1 MALQRLAIGVD
12 DRERAHLIAGALG
25 EVMLPA
31 PVALSVFE
39 NADVWLVEALYTER
53 PAADEFAI
61 RIGQVLAIDP
71 PACRVEEVAER
82 NWVALSQAALPPV
95 YAGRFTI
102 FGSHDFD
109 QVARGPNAIMVDAG
123 EAFGT
128 AHHATTYGCL
138 LAIDQLVRRRR
149 FKNVLDLGT
158 GSGVLAI
165 ALCRALPK
173 ARILASDSDRRS
185 IEVAIDNARRN
196 HCMGHNSPTRL
207 HFTHAS
213 GVSAASVR
221 SFQPFDLIVANILAK
236 PIVGLCTRHR
246 CRVTQRQQSGSV
258 RVVGRA
264 SSRHYCD
271 LSLARLCRVLS
282 RPDRELVDDHFR
294 TPTGVI
300 SEI

>member
-102 FGSHDFD
+102 FGSHDVD

-173 ARILASDSDRRS
+173 ARILASDNDRRS

-236 PIVGLCTRHR
+236 PIVGFAPDIAAVSRN
-246 CRVTQRQQSGSV
+246 GSN
-258 RVVGRA
+258 
-264 SSRHYCD
+264 
-271 LSLARLCRVLS
+271 LVLS
-282 RPDRELVDDHFR
+282 GLLVEQAAGIIATYRSHGFVVCSHVRIENWSTITFERRQARSPD
-294 TPTGVI
+294 
-300 SEI
+300 